1 MRPWVSPPR
10 HSAGFAALMEDVLA
24 VYARPPDPARPLL
37 CFDETGKL
45 LRTHKRPPQRAIPGH
60 PARQDTEY
68 GRAGDANIFLACA
81 PHIGWRHATVTARR
95 TAVDVAH
102 QLRALADV
110 HFPDAARIVLVT
122 DQLNVHAAASL
133 YAAFPPAEARRLAAR
148 FEWHYT
154 PTHGSWLNLAEI
166 ELSILARQCLARRVP
181 DSDTLAAECA
191 AWAAARNAAATPI
204 TWRFTLELARIR
216 LADVYPEVDHGI
228 IA

>member
-1 MRPWVSPPR
+1 VGESAAPQRRLRRPDGGHPGRLCP
-10 HSAGFAALMEDVLA
+10 
-24 VYARPPDPARPLL
+24 PARPASSPLV
-37 CFDETGKL
+37 CFDEIGKL
-45 LRTHKRPPQRAIPGH
+45 LRTHTRPPQRAIPGH

-68 GRAGDANIFLACA
+68 GRAGDATIFLACA
-81 PHIGWRHATVTARR
+81 PHLGWRHATVTARR

-110 HFPDAARIVLVT
+110 HYPEAERIVLVT
-122 DQLNVHAAASL
+122 DQLNVHTPASL
-133 YAAFPPAEARRLAAR
+133 YRAFPPGEARRLADR

-166 ELSILARQCLARRVP
+166 ELSVLARQCLARRIADP
-181 DSDTLAAECA
+181 TTLAAEVA

-216 LADVYPEVDHGI
+216 LAAVYPELDHGI
-228 IA
+228 SA